1 MNFNAEEVVGSA
13 TALLEKLSDGIS
25 IEDIFSSL
33 KLPQLDQFSQLASSL
48 LPQNL
53 VKVDGEGKFS
63 LLNPLELQS
72 AVKSGIDSL
81 QDVIKSEIND
91 VISEVTSI
99 AQQASDTVNSIGST
113 LQSLGKKLSTDQL
126 GFFEEAFSTAS
137 RMFDLGIDT
146 GIVSNFANTVSTATD
161 SIRQLSPKQIRDLA
175 DPEYL
180 QKVVSTTLD
189 TANSL
194 LETEVVNTAL
204 EYANLPVS
212 IGSVNNL
219 FSTVNSLL
227 GTPGP
232 KTSGEPYQIEARV
245 STYYGKGDS
254 GDIDAF
260 NKKTATKQNLISG
273 KSCAVDNVKIL
284 YNSKVEVPGLGT
296 FTAVDRIRT
305 GGIDLQLY
313 YDDINQAMEADTKIK
328 STMVVKVTPPGKGD
342 KIDFALPARRGSD
355 TKLV

>member
-1 MNFNAEEVVGSA
+1 MNFNAEEMTGSA
-13 TALLEKLSDGIS
+13 TALLSKLQEGVGIQ
-25 IEDIFSSL
+25 DILGSL
-33 KLPQLDQFSQLASSL
+33 QLPQLDQFSQLASSL

-53 VKVDGEGKFS
+53 VSVSSEGVFS
-63 LLNPLELQS
+63 LLNPVELQN

-81 QDVIKSEIND
+81 QDVIKQEIND
-91 VISEVTSI
+91 VIGEVQSI
-99 AQQASDTVNSIGST
+99 AQQASDTVNQIGDT
-113 LQSLGKKLSTDQL
+113 LQSLGQKLTTDQL
-126 GFFEEAFSTAS
+126 GFFEEAFSAAS
-137 RMFDLGIDT
+137 SMFDLGIDT

-180 QKVVSTTLD
+180 QSVVSTTLE

-204 EYANLPVS
+204 EYASLPVS
-212 IGSVNNL
+212 AGAVSNL

-227 GTPGP
+227 GAPGP
-232 KTSGEPYQIEARV
+232 KTSGEPYQTEVRV
-245 STYYGKGDS
+245 ATYYGKGDS

-260 NKKTATKQNLISG
+260 SKKSATKQQLVSG

-296 FTAVDRIRT
+296 FTAVDKIRS
-305 GGIDLQLY
+305 GGVDLQLY
-313 YDDINQAMEADTKIK
+313 YEDINQAMEADAKLK
-328 STMVVKVTPPGKGD
+328 STMVVKVTPPGGGQKT
-342 KIDFALPARRGSD
+342 DFQLPGRRGTD